1 METITVDCYCGRT
14 HVMTQQFVMTV
25 YYMADNS
32 KLSTQALIEKAIEH
46 WHNKEMN

>member
-1 METITVDCYCGRT
+1 
-14 HVMTQQFVMTV
+14 MTQQFVMTV
-25 YYMADNS
+25 YHMADNS